1 MIASIC
7 RYRERLRSASLPW
20 PVLAAVAAAAA
31 AVLLASRATPA
42 EAADLGP
49 LPMPPAAQAA
59 HSVGLPS
66 IVNDA
71 AAKVSPRQAVRATR
85 DAARALVPPV
95 VRQTAGSVTEPVTTT
110 ATQAASSLTG
120 DPLAALTLRPLL
132 GGGQPAPERFVRGP
146 VEPVSGAAQLPS
158 MQASAVDLRSSP
170 PIGPL
175 PDLPGPANPGSPG
188 LPPAAISAIAGAAA
202 LGSALGIVGG
212 LLILLSTARGQPG
225 PPVPLVQ
232 ADLRLLVER
241 PG

>member
-49 LPMPPAAQAA
+49 LPVPPAAQAA

-71 AAKVSPRQAVRATR
+71 ATKVLPHQIV
-85 DAARALVPPV
+85 RALVPPAV
-95 VRQTAGSVTEPVTTT
+95 QQTVDSAIEPVTAP
-110 ATQAASSLTG
+110 ATQVAAALTG
-120 DPLAALTLRPLL
+120 DQLTPILASL
-132 GGGQPAPERFVRGP
+132 GRAQAAGTPAPERFVRGP

-158 MQASAVDLRSSP
+158 LQASAVDLRSSP